1 MPAAL
6 QRPHR
11 TVLAADGGRR
21 LFRGMRLGE
30 LVGLHWEDIDFDQH
44 MIHVQRAFVRGEFTS
59 PKSHRSRTIAMS
71 PSLDNLLYQM
81 REPRGLVFPQPDGS
95 PLTPRQAVCALWR
108 MYERAEL
115 PKRGWHVL
123 RHTFASQ
130 LVMKGVSMRHV
141 QKLLG
146 HASITMTERYA
157 HLAPESLHEA
167 VAVLDVPGA
176 TFGHQVG
183 TENVRQLQAG

>member
-1 MPAAL
+1 
-6 QRPHR
+6 
-11 TVLAADGGRR
+11 
-21 LFRGMRLGE
+21 
-30 LVGLHWEDIDFDQH
+30 
-44 MIHVQRAFVRGEFTS
+44 
-59 PKSHRSRTIAMS
+59 MS